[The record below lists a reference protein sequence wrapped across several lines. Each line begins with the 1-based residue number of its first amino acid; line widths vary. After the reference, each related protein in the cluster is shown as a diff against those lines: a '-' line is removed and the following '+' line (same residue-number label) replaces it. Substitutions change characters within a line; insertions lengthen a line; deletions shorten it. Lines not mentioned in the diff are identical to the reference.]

1 MCTESDM
8 AKINC
13 IVIDVKSGLPNIMIK
28 RASKGEKTEIVEKVV
43 NLKERNIWRNE
54 IKQENKQS

>member
-1 MCTESDM
+1 M
-8 AKINC
+8 AEINC

-43 NLKERNIWRNE
+43 NLKERNIWGNE
-54 IKQENKQS
+54 IKRENKQS